1 MKNKFRKI
9 TSVWVRICYMTWYP
23 SLYRWPFCF
32 QGPARHRA
40 ATATQYTGDVFDVR
54 FVSESVNW
62 TCFEHDFSLSSS
74 FYYFWWFTYLQFGEI
89 GLSRDQRH
97 DKFVQCRQRESRLRT
112 SRTSSASTT
121 PKLAS
126 IIFYIGTPLSLL
138 RINDLWLLL
147 ARKCTLTIAAEG
159 CSSQFPQTLRGLHL
173 WWSQMS
179 SQYLYQN
186 SGYGRG

>member
-1 MKNKFRKI
+1 
-9 TSVWVRICYMTWYP
+9 MTWYP

-112 SRTSSASTT
+112 SRTSSASMT

-126 IIFYIGTPLSLL
+126 IIFLSAPPSHYWGL
-138 RINDLWLLL
+138 IMTST
-147 ARKCTLTIAAEG
+147 RKNCTLTIAAEG
-159 CSSQFPQTLRGLHL
+159 CSSQFPQTLCLSICTKTL
-173 WWSQMS
+173 AMAV
-179 SQYLYQN
+179 
-186 SGYGRG
+186 GRA